1 MPQVAY
7 LYHVTTPEIA
17 RIIFRDGFKDQAAQ
31 KYVPGFGVTHTFD
44 PGVWF
49 ADVPPITAICVDQF
63 LGHTDEAWVCIR
75 ITPEDFDRC
84 FVGNEWQDTSWPTR
98 QWLIPAAEANK
109 FPRFEMPL
117 EKVLARRIDDNLTV
131 EEMSDMIETEMTDE
145 TIKDRWR
152 AALIAAAEQYRSAA
166 WQQKATEFCRTP
178 QEQHRSTMLDVRS
191 RVGDPK
197 QDASQPSAADDFLT
211 GIGIGRRP

>member
-49 ADVPPITAICVDQF
+49 AGVPPITA
-63 LGHTDEAWVCIR
+63 
-75 ITPEDFDRC
+75 
-84 FVGNEWQDTSWPTR
+84 
-98 QWLIPAAEANK
+98 IPAAEANK